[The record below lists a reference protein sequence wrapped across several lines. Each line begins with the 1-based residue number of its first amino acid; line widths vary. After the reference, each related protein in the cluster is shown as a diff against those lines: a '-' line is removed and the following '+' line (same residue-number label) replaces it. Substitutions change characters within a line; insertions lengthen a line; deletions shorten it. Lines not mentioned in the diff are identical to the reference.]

1 LFRRI
6 LPLGIQQGDAWLV
19 KNPAQL
25 NVSICN
31 AQIKMKSAKSSLS
44 AYDLADFFWPF
55 SHKVHSFVKF
65 LLITFGVLNN
75 TYYLCTRK
83 DR

>member
-6 LPLGIQQGDAWLV
+6 LPLGIPQGDAWLV

-31 AQIKMKSAKSSLS
+31 AQAKMQSATSPLS
-44 AYDLADFFWPF
+44 AGDVAEYF
-55 SHKVHSFVKF
+55 
-65 LLITFGVLNN
+65 
-75 TYYLCTRK
+75 
-83 DR
+83 